1 MSYKST
7 FFLTGLFATAIAYN
21 QACVEPVDVEP
32 TSVQNQE
39 ILRVFGNDVL
49 LPQLRSVQEHL
60 SNLQLSL
67 DTYQEDSSEE
77 NRLSTQQ
84 SWKNVM
90 EAWQHI
96 ELMQFGPAG
105 SSVKFIAGQ
114 DLRDEIYSWPTT
126 NPCRVD
132 QKTANEEYLNET
144 YFEDN
149 LVNSY
154 GLDALEHLLFA
165 SSETVCPSQVSPVSD
180 GLWDS
185 LGEETII
192 QNRII
197 FARVI
202 TENIQ
207 ERTQELIE
215 IWDVENQN
223 FLTDFETGTGPYSS
237 IDEAMQEAFH
247 ALFYVEKYTK
257 DKKLA
262 QPLGLKDCT
271 EEYCVDDLEGVLS
284 ASSLES
290 IIANLQA
297 FEVTFTGG
305 EGQGFDDLITQMGH
319 ADLSEQLLLDTQNA
333 IAYAETLRPL
343 KEQLVTDKDSVM
355 ELYDHVAKI
364 TTILKYELPVV
375 LSLEVPTESAG
386 DND

>member
-1 MSYKST
+1 
-7 FFLTGLFATAIAYN
+7 
-21 QACVEPVDVEP
+21 
-32 TSVQNQE
+32 
-39 ILRVFGNDVL
+39 
-49 LPQLRSVQEHL
+49 
-60 SNLQLSL
+60 
-67 DTYQEDSSEE
+67 
-77 NRLSTQQ
+77 
-84 SWKNVM
+84 
-90 EAWQHI
+90 
-96 ELMQFGPAG
+96 
-105 SSVKFIAGQ
+105 
-114 DLRDEIYSWPTT
+114 
-126 NPCRVD
+126 
-132 QKTANEEYLNET
+132 
-144 YFEDN
+144 
-149 LVNSY
+149 
-154 GLDALEHLLFA
+154 
-165 SSETVCPSQVSPVSD
+165 
-180 GLWDS
+180 
-185 LGEETII
+185 
-192 QNRII
+192 
-197 FARVI
+197 RVI

-364 TTILKYELPVV
+364 T
-375 LSLEVPTESAG
+375 
-386 DND
+386 